1 MGLFAFV
8 GIVLLFIGFNFMK
21 GFSFTKSYAR
31 YYIVYNNSAGV
42 VKSTQV
48 LINGFKIGQVEDVGF
63 LSPGN
68 ASKILVTIAVDGD
81 VAMPRGTVAEI
92 ASSNLLGTKVININ
106 LGDGSEII
114 PANDT
119 LDAKIEADLSE
130 IVAPIKEKSVQ
141 VLATLDKVLVS
152 MNSVFDSTGTQKLS
166 KGVDNLT
173 GTIAHIRNISE
184 RLDNLS
190 KDQEKRIAD
199 MFSHTESIMRNL
211 RNNNELISHTIKN
224 VKHITDSIA
233 AADLTSTIN
242 NVSKTLAEMN
252 VMLNN
257 INAGKGSLGQLAS
270 NQELYTNLSS
280 SSKELT
286 LLLADMQKYPGRY
299 FTVSVFGNSKR
310 ADKADKK
317 REAEKKK

>member
-1 MGLFAFV
+1 
-8 GIVLLFIGFNFMK
+8 MK

-119 LDAKIEADLSE
+119 LEAKIESDLSE
-130 IVAPIKEKSVQ
+130 IIAPIKEKSVQ

-152 MNSVFDSTGTQKLS
+152 MNSVFDSTGTQKLA

-190 KDQEKRIAD
+190 KDQEKRITD

-224 VKHITDSIA
+224 VKHITDSLA
-233 AADLTSTIN
+233 AADLTNTIN

>member
-106 LGDGSEII
+106 LGDGLEII

-119 LDAKIEADLSE
+119 LEAKIESDLSE
-130 IVAPIKEKSVQ
+130 IIAPIKEKSVQ

-152 MNSVFDSTGTQKLS
+152 MNSVFDSTGTQKLA

-190 KDQEKRIAD
+190 KDQEKRITD

-233 AADLTSTIN
+233 AADVTSTIN